1 VDATAAG
8 LRRRAHLLPAV
19 PELAEPRRARHVGNG
34 DHVRLRADHAD
45 GAAPRDRPY
54 RLKGAA
60 VIAPVAFIAANEII
74 YWTSWQTV
82 EKLLLAIVA
91 GLVIVGIAQV
101 FGRPMERPPLDARSL
116 GWILP

>member
-1 VDATAAG
+1 
-8 LRRRAHLLPAV
+8 
-19 PELAEPRRARHVGNG
+19 
-34 DHVRLRADHAD
+34 
-45 GAAPRDRPY
+45 
-54 RLKGAA
+54 
-60 VIAPVAFIAANEII
+60 
-74 YWTSWQTV
+74 V